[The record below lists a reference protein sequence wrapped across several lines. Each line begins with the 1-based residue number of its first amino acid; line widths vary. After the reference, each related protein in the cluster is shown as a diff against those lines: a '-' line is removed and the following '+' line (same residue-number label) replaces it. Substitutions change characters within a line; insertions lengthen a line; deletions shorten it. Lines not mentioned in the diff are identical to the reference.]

1 MKALSF
7 LVFLCASLAWTQT
20 APPSEADLNKVIAN
34 FEDGTKMTLGEF
46 QKLIPL
52 LPGVW
57 QDAALKDPTKFLN
70 TFGLLKKEAAEV
82 DRQQLADQS
91 PYKEGLNFAIME
103 AKARLYVQEAQLSI
117 AVSPEELEKYY
128 NDHKEPFRQVKVSG
142 IKVAFGDLAAPEAGS
157 SSQNASRVVPKART
171 EEEAKAKAE
180 KLTAQIRAG
189 ADFAK
194 LVKIESDDS
203 TSKEKGGALGTWKMT
218 ENVPDD
224 LRAAVL
230 GLNEGEVSDP
240 IKQAG
245 GYWIVHVD
253 AVIYTPLDEVKDAIF
268 SQLKQEKAGK
278 WLNDAIKSVHVD
290 IVKNDPAPPSPSD
303 PKK

>member
-142 IKVAFGDLAAPEAGS
+142 IKVAFGDL
-157 SSQNASRVVPKART
+157 
-171 EEEAKAKAE
+171 
-180 KLTAQIRAG
+180 
-189 ADFAK
+189 
-194 LVKIESDDS
+194 
-203 TSKEKGGALGTWKMT
+203 
-218 ENVPDD
+218 
-224 LRAAVL
+224 
-230 GLNEGEVSDP
+230 
-240 IKQAG
+240 
-245 GYWIVHVD
+245 
-253 AVIYTPLDEVKDAIF
+253 
-268 SQLKQEKAGK
+268 
-278 WLNDAIKSVHVD
+278 
-290 IVKNDPAPPSPSD
+290 
-303 PKK
+303 